1 MFKTLR
7 SKLIA
12 TYALIV
18 VLCLVLAGAAAVV
31 LFNNYQERVARRNM
45 QILVTALS
53 AQIRTAIVQ
62 RPRPGELERR
72 LRQMAR
78 SVNARLLLLDQAG
91 QVLNDTEGEAG
102 PGFRLKILEPPG
114 PSQGVFRLVSGRV
127 PIGRAV
133 DPSGDAFYYV
143 TVALP
148 RPPTAPP
155 DVPRYLA
162 LAMPVHEVR
171 GAWRALAPSLLLV
184 GLAVFV
190 IATAIGGLL
199 ARSVSRPVAEMTRA
213 AEAMAHGDYDQ
224 QIVVE
229 GDDEVARLGYA
240 FNTMA
245 REVSRAH
252 RMQRDFVTNVSHD
265 LKTPLTSIQGFAQAL
280 LDGTAEAPEDRHR
293 AAQIIF
299 EEAER
304 MRRLVHTLLE
314 LAKLE
319 SGQSPLAD
327 EPVDLAPLLQDAVRH
342 AMPRAEA
349 KRIELRAR
357 VPETLPTIR
366 GDAARLVQV
375 FDNLLDN
382 ALTYTPPGGTVEISA
397 ALTSEGML
405 EVVVADTGEGIPP
418 EDLPRIFERFYR
430 ADKARAGDS
439 STGLGLAIVK
449 EIVTAHGGH
458 VTASSQPG
466 QGTRF
471 TVTLP
476 LADRTSQNKP
486 SKLG

>member
-7 SKLIA
+7 SKLIV
-12 TYALIV
+12 TYALII
-18 VLCLVLAGAAAVV
+18 VLCLVLAGSAAVV
-31 LFNNYQERVARRNM
+31 LFNHYQERVARRNM

-53 AQIRTAIVQ
+53 AQIHSAIVQ

-78 SVNARLLLLDQAG
+78 SVNARLLLLTDEGEVVA
-91 QVLNDTEGEAG
+91 DSEGEAG
-102 PGFRLKILEPPG
+102 PTFHVPILETP
-114 PSQGVFRLVSGRV
+114 RLPARRV

-133 DPSGDAFYYV
+133 DPTGDTFLYV

-155 DVPRYLA
+155 NVPRYLA
-162 LAMPVHEVR
+162 LALPVREVR
-171 GAWRALAPSLLLV
+171 GTWRALAPSLLAV
-184 GLAVFV
+184 GLAVFA
-190 IATAIGGLL
+190 IALAIGGLL
-199 ARSVSRPVAEMTRA
+199 ARSVSEPVAQMTRA
-213 AEAMAHGDYDQ
+213 AEAMAHGDYEQ
-224 QIVVE
+224 QITVR
-229 GDDEVARLGYA
+229 GDDEIARLGRA

-245 REVSRAH
+245 REVHRVH
-252 RMQRDFVTNVSHD
+252 RMQRDFVANVSHD

-293 AAQIIF
+293 AAQIIY

-327 EPVDLAPLLQDAVRH
+327 EPLDLAPLLQDAVRH
-342 AMPRAEA
+342 AAPRAEA
-349 KRIELRAR
+349 KQIELRAR
-357 VPETLPTIR
+357 VPESLPIVR
-366 GDAARLVQV
+366 GDAARLAQV

-382 ALTYTPPGGTVEISA
+382 ALTYTPPGGTVELSA
-397 ALTSEGML
+397 ALTSEGSL

-430 ADKARAGDS
+430 ADKARAGES

-476 LADRTSQNKP
+476 LAESRTTS
-486 SKLG
+486 GR